1 MNDVINPI
9 NNSTKNYVHYKCDLN
24 DLNDLFISIDKKEKD
39 DKNKREYDELK
50 IRIDE
55 NIKLL
60 KEQIFQLF
68 ELTFKNKNEIENIKV
83 IKSEFKKDVKDIKNE
98 FEKEIEDYKKEIE
111 DYKKIT
117 NERIEKIFKLV
128 MIANNKLDAIE
139 SNLNNK
145 K

>member
-1 MNDVINPI
+1 MNK
-9 NNSTKNYVHYKCDLN
+9 SYVHYKCDLN
-24 DLNDLFISIDKKEKD
+24 DLNDMFINKDKQEKEQKY
-39 DKNKREYDELK
+39 EELK

-68 ELTFKNKNEIENIKV
+68 ELTFKNKNEIENIKY
-83 IKSEFKKDVKDIKNE
+83 IKDELKKNTIQNE
-98 FEKEIEDYKKEIE
+98 FEKDINDLKKEINE
-111 DYKKIT
+111 FKKIT

-139 SNLNNK
+139 INIINK